1 MQKEFNIGKAGV
13 FTGLLV
19 CVVSLLIVWAN
30 LPAEIIVE
38 KDWQVVQV
46 WSPLGAEANPGAG
59 ASGFLEIYFM
69 NVSTWTSGGYG
80 VNVTG
85 TLEGWC
91 NANAPTASPNSWAS
105 ADNFDI
111 ETFPSETTFVIG
123 VRARWNST
131 HAKDGA
137 NWFGND
143 TDVQITVTC
152 TSWNVGANINNAS
165 GTMIESSNNSAY
177 DFLYTNTWWTN
188 GGTGY
193 QISDDAVMTISEV
206 YLEARF

>member
-1 MQKEFNIGKAGV
+1 MHKEFNIGKAGV

-30 LPAEIIVE
+30 LPSEIIVE

-46 WSPLGAEANPGAG
+46 WSPLGAEGNPGAG

-69 NVSTWTSGGYG
+69 NLSTWTSGGYG
-80 VNVTG
+80 VNTTA

-91 NANAPTASPNSWAS
+91 NANMPTASPNAWAS
-105 ADNFDI
+105 ADNFEI
-111 ETFPSETTFVIG
+111 TSFESEKTFVIG
-123 VRARWNST
+123 TKWRWNDT

-143 TDVQITVTC
+143 TNVKITVTC
-152 TSWNVGANINNAS
+152 DNWVVGANINNVS
-165 GTMIESSNNSAY
+165 GNMIESSNNSAY
-177 DFLYTNTWWTN
+177 TYLYTITWWTN
-188 GGTGY
+188 GGVGY
-193 QISDDAVMTISEV
+193 QIADDATLTIAEI
-206 YLEARF
+206 YGEAKF